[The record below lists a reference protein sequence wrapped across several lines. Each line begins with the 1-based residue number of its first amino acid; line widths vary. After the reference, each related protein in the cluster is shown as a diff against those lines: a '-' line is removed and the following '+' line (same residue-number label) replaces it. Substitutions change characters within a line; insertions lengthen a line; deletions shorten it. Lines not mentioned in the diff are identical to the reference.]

1 MNLLL
6 VLFVCHA
13 ASERLVLL
21 GVDEQ
26 ELRDYGMLLFHAG
39 LYGRSF
45 EYLNAYSTSLV
56 KHQNVYPHFRQ
67 TLIALRTIALVVIF
81 HRFLKSMFLWWPM
94 FLSCQLYVQANSAV
108 PAALSPLKMKE
119 DVALERLLERLR
131 LILAEQ
137 AWLGTS
143 GTQFGSSEL
152 PPDPW

>member
-1 MNLLL
+1 
-6 VLFVCHA
+6 
-13 ASERLVLL
+13 VLL
-21 GVDEQ
+21 GIDNQ

-45 EYLNAYSTSLV
+45 EYLSAYSASLTN
-56 KHQNVYPHFRQ
+56 NV
-67 TLIALRTIALVVIF
+67 LSSAL
-81 HRFLKSMFLWWPM
+81 
-94 FLSCQLYVQANSAV
+94 N
-108 PAALSPLKMKE
+108 PLKMKE

-143 GTQFGSSEL
+143 GTPFSSSEL